1 MLVFSTDI
9 CPNLFTQSNYGLEL
23 LLFLGFI
30 EEQTSVTLGDRFYFF
45 FMQNIPFGTLS
56 VSTDNGLDETAKPRR
71 ASSRLL
77 TDTNQHLQRP

>member
-1 MLVFSTDI
+1 MALNFY
-9 CPNLFTQSNYGLEL
+9 C
-23 LLFLGFI
+23 FLGFI

-56 VSTDNGLDETAKPRR
+56 VSTDNGLEETAKPHR

-77 TDTNQHLQRP
+77 TDTNQHSQRP

>member
-23 LLFLGFI
+23 RCFLGFI
-30 EEQTSVTLGDRFYFF
+30 EKQTSVTLGDRFYF

-56 VSTDNGLDETAKPRR
+56 VSTDNGLDETAKPHR

-77 TDTNQHLQRP
+77 TDTNQHSLRP